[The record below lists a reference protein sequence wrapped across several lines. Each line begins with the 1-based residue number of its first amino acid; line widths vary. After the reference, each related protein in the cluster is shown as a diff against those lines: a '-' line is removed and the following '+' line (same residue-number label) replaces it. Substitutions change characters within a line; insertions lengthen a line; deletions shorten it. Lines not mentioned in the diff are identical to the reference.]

1 MDLNNET
8 VVNVA
13 GLLQEPL
20 GSSRSYPLR
29 LNSLTLDKDLYAEEV
44 VGHVKLTRLTD
55 EIMARIRVK
64 GDVELECLR
73 CLRAYPQPFTA
84 DFTEEFR
91 ISHDV
96 RTGVGIEA
104 PADDERFEINE
115 NHELDFG
122 EALRQEI
129 LVSLP
134 MRPACISDCPG
145 PYMVET
151 EDEEPAD
158 NRFAALAKLLD
169 GNA

>member
-20 GSSRSYPLR
+20 GSSRSYA
-29 LNSLTLDKDLYAEEV
+29 LTLDTLRLADDLSATAV
-44 VGHVKLTRLTD
+44 VGDVKLTRLSD
-55 EIMARIRVK
+55 EIMTRIRVK

-73 CLRAYPQPFTA
+73 CLRAYPQAFAA

-96 RTGVGIEA
+96 RTGVGIDA

-115 NHELDFG
+115 NHELDFH

-134 MRPACISDCPG
+134 MRPACGPDCPG
-145 PYMVET
+145 PYKVET
-151 EDEEPAD
+151 EDDEPGD

-169 GNA
+169 AES